1 MIQVESYNFATVEN
15 PLSDGGNFSIIADVD
30 FTGSLKTISGNLCE
44 PTTTATSSAAFW
56 SGPIAAPSGLW
67 PNDQYSEITVKA
79 SAGNNSYAYLVVRQG
94 AFNSG
99 TQYIQNITLNTSG
112 TVTATLFA
120 VVAGTAHTLVT
131 YNDFPVANGD
141 VFRLSITGNILTLT
155 RNGSTVTN
163 YPFTDSNNYVTS
175 GSPGFGLNAVTA
187 ITNAQ
192 TALVAFGANQAA
204 TPTFSPVAGTYTGT
218 QTVTITSSTSGG
230 TIYYTT
236 DGTTPTHSSSSI
248 SNGGTISV
256 ASSLTVQ
263 ALASVSNFVD
273 SAVGSAAYVINNA
286 ALTFQQST
294 SGASGSGQSSFSLA
308 YGSTT
313 TTGSYLVCCVQYDTL
328 GGTLSISDNVNGAW
342 TKVVA
347 NDSLISEQFEVW
359 VLPVNAGGAVTV
371 KAQVN
376 TGANFFQLVTGEYTG
391 QVTSGALDAN
401 TPLTEQ
407 ANPTATYGPVTTSVA
422 NDQLIFIG
430 FTGSSTVWT
439 PAMGFTSR
447 ILSSAAGSPILMDGI
462 AAAAGSHSFS
472 ATASASALFG
482 ALLAIETLPV
492 ATSTFSPVAGTYSS
506 TQSVTVSN
514 TNSGLAGF
522 AQYYTTDGS
531 NPTAG
536 STLYSG
542 PISVSTSQTLK
553 VLAVATNYNNS
564 NIASAAYVIN
574 SAGGGQGNQP
584 AGNVIFDLDGGG
596 FPIAELQTGTNA

>member
-1 MIQVESYNFATVEN
+1 MAMVQVESYNFATVEAT
-15 PLSDGGNFSIIADVD
+15 LSDGGNFSIIADVD

-44 PTTTATSSAAFW
+44 PTTIATAAAAFW
-56 SGPIAAPSGLW
+56 SGSVPAPSNAW
-67 PNDQYSEITVKA
+67 PADQYTELTLTTLI
-79 SAGNNSYAYLVVRQG
+79 SADFFYLVVRQG
-94 AFNSG
+94 SATSG
-99 TQYIQNITLNTSG
+99 TQYLYSSSG
-112 TVTATLFA
+112 GGVYTLFA
-120 VVAGTAHTLVT
+120 VVAGTAHTLT
-131 YNDFPVANGD
+131 TGTNTTAQGD
-141 VFRLSITGNILTLT
+141 TWRLSIAGNVLSVS
-155 RNGSTVTN
+155 RNGTVVTT
-163 YPFTDSNNYVTS
+163 FTDTNNYIAS
-175 GSPGFGLNAVTA
+175 GSPGFGLYASSV

-192 TALVAFGANQAA
+192 TALWAAGANQAA

-248 SNGGTISV
+248 SNGSTISV
-256 ASSLTVQ
+256 ASSLTVK

-273 SAVGSAAYVINNA
+273 SAVGSAAYVINSV

-294 SGASGSGQSSFSLA
+294 GGASGAGQSSFSLA

-313 TTGSYLVCCVQYDTL
+313 TTGSYLVCCVQYDAL
-328 GGTLSISDNVNGAW
+328 AGNLSISDNVNGAW

-371 KAQVN
+371 EAQVN
-376 TGANFFQLVTGEYTG
+376 TGSSFFQLVIGEYTG

-407 ANPTATYGPVTTSVA
+407 TNPTATYGPVTTSVA

-482 ALLAIETLPV
+482 ALLAIKTLPV

-531 NPTAG
+531 NPTTG